1 MGTPG
6 HFSGCHIARGA
17 RGSCTPKQ
25 KTSQASRQWRSRM
38 LLSDNFDDA
47 RLQTSCRDATETC
60 RPSIMATLTS
70 LVASPT
76 RYSSPNCWHPCIYYC
91 LARADQTQIR
101 VGCAAP
107 RRVATQRLTE
117 VMTKSPGLGKWG
129 ALHVCPS
136 SRSSNHLY
144 PSCISCIMH
153 LHLWDGRNGRSPGR
167 GSGRG
172 PSLGTHVSNFHLQG
186 SRAET
191 APGHRHRDQVTS
203 RSHQRRTEE
212 ANKRRC
218 WQAAR
223 HCQHLTQRGTER
235 GRGRESKAVCSKM
248 PQHAAVKRTPV
259 SE

>member
-1 MGTPG
+1 
-6 HFSGCHIARGA
+6 
-17 RGSCTPKQ
+17 
-25 KTSQASRQWRSRM
+25 M

-76 RYSSPNCWHPCIYYC
+76 RCSSPNCWHPCIYYC

-172 PSLGTHVSNFHLQG
+172 PAWARTCPIFTCKGRERRPLQG
-186 SRAET
+186 TVTET
-191 APGHRHRDQVTS
+191 
-203 RSHQRRTEE
+203 RS
-212 ANKRRC
+212 
-218 WQAAR
+218 
-223 HCQHLTQRGTER
+223 
-235 GRGRESKAVCSKM
+235 
-248 PQHAAVKRTPV
+248 PHAATRDARRKQTKDNAGRRQDTA
-259 SE
+259 ST